1 MATTI
6 YTYAQLI
13 SPTDQATHKTEILT
27 ALERAGFTGAF
38 TWQSGTSPLAFV
50 ETQADATTRFDNAA
64 AILAKGGLND
74 EAEDETLTVHS
85 DQVYDNQRM
94 IGRRTRGRL
103 RLVDAAGVGPFTFQA
118 ESCSFSIGRGGR
130 LYNGYGGTVTLPRS
144 GQLLLPVES
153 DGPGAIYALAP
164 AGTITYFARGV
175 LPGVTVTNQT
185 DWLAGA
191 DAQVGTDDESDAR
204 LRTRNRSKWGS
215 LGAGSPESA
224 YKGWALKADPQVQR
238 VAALTNVDMLDPGV
252 VTVLIAGASGALGGG
267 VVAAVQNAIAPAQIG
282 GELIPETARA
292 IVASAV
298 NRTIAISG
306 VIYVQREYNT
316 TAFQQAVA
324 SDVASFFA
332 DMDIGQLVSWER
344 VLEVVTNRAGISAR
358 VIYNVENFLP
368 NADVPLLYNE
378 VAVPSLSLTYV
389 SV

>member
-1 MATTI
+1 MATI

-13 SPTDQATHKTEILT
+13 APTDQAAHKTVILQ
-27 ALERAGFTGAF
+27 ALQDAGFTGAF

-50 ETQADATTRFDNAA
+50 ETQADAVTRFDANA
-64 AILAKGGLND
+64 AILAKGALSD
-74 EAEDETLTVHS
+74 EAEDDTLTVLS

-94 IGRRTRGRL
+94 AGRSTRGRL
-103 RLVDAAGVGPFTFQA
+103 LLVDAASVGPFTFQA
-118 ESCSFSIGRGGR
+118 ESVSFSIGRGGR
-130 LYNGYGGTVTLPRS
+130 LYNGYGGTVTLPRA
-144 GQLLLPVES
+144 GQLLLNVES
-153 DGPGAIYALAP
+153 DETGAIYALAP

-185 DWLAGA
+185 DWLSGA
-191 DAQVGTDDESDAR
+191 DAQVGTDDESDPR

-224 YKGWALKADPQVQR
+224 YRSWALAADPQVQR
-238 VAALTNVDMLDPGV
+238 VAVLANVNMLDPGV
-252 VTVLIAGASGALGGG
+252 ATVLIAGTSGALGGS

-292 IVASAV
+292 VVASAV
-298 NRTIAISG
+298 NRTITISG

-316 TAFQQAVA
+316 TAFQAGVA
-324 SDVASFFA
+324 ADVATFFA

-344 VLEVVTNRAGISAR
+344 CLEVITQRAGLSAR
-358 VIYNVENFLP
+358 VIYNVENFAP
-368 NADVPLLYNE
+368 SADVPLLYNE
-378 VAVPSLSLTYV
+378 VAVPFLSLTYV